1 MPAEKNNDTKANIV
15 WFRDDLRVS
24 DHPAL
29 SHAAQSGQ
37 PILPIFILDEE
48 SENIRAFGPAQKWF
62 LHQAL
67 EGLNTKLI
75 KLGAPLAVFRGNAE
89 TVLKDITEKNDIHG
103 IYWNRRCGMGELA
116 VDVKL
121 KAQFTEDGFDV
132 QSFQGN
138 LLHEPI
144 KTKTG
149 QGGPYRVYTP
159 FWRTLEAQG
168 EPRAP
173 LAAPEKLIPVVAPKL
188 DKACGIDGLDLLPL
202 NPDWAAGWEKFW
214 HANEDGAQERL
225 SEFLD
230 HDIAGYKQGRDFPG
244 RTNVSRL
251 SPHLRFGT
259 VSPFQ
264 IWHQVK
270 HREAAN
276 KIGNGDAEKFLKEVG
291 WREFSYHL
299 LFHYP
304 EIGWKNFQSRFDDFP
319 WRTDAFDHLQ
329 LWKKGMTGF
338 PIVDAGMRELWQTG
352 YMHNRV
358 RMVVGS
364 FLVKHLL
371 IDWRDGE
378 KWFWETL
385 IDGDPANNTASWQW
399 IAGCGA
405 DAAPYFR
412 VFNPILQ
419 GKKFD
424 TDGSYVRR
432 YVPELAKLSDN
443 FLHNPWEAPKE
454 MLQQWGVTL
463 GKTYP
468 HPIVDHSVARDRALA
483 AFAELKKAGE

>member
-1 MPAEKNNDTKANIV
+1 MPGPDSETNDTNIV

-29 SHAAQSGQ
+29 AHAAESGN
-37 PILPIFILDEE
+37 PILPIYILDEE
-48 SENIRAFGPAQKWF
+48 SENLRTFGAAQKWF
-62 LHQAL
+62 LYHAL
-67 EGLNTKLI
+67 AGLNSKLS
-75 KLGAPLAVFRGNAE
+75 KLGSPLQLFVGNSEA
-89 TVLKDITEKNDIHG
+89 VLKKVVANNDISG
-103 IYWNRRCGMGELA
+103 IYWNRRCGKGEL
-116 VDVKL
+116 DIDTKL
-121 KAQFTEDGFDV
+121 KSEFSSMDFDLK
-132 QSFQGN
+132 SFQGN
-138 LLHEPI
+138 LIHEPT
-144 KTKTG
+144 KTRTG

-159 FWRTLEAQG
+159 FWRTLEGQG

-173 LAAPEKLIPVVAPKL
+173 IPTPEKLVAPKALKL
-188 DKACGIDGLDLLPL
+188 DGVVDIKDLNLLPTK
-202 NPDWAAGWEKFW
+202 PDWSKGWETLW
-214 HANEDGAQERL
+214 EPNEDGAQKRL
-225 SEFLD
+225 TTFLD
-230 HDIAGYKQGRDFPG
+230 DEISGYKEGRDFPG
-244 RTNVSRL
+244 RKNVSRL

-270 HREAAN
+270 HKEAAHQ
-276 KIGNGDAEKFLKEVG
+276 IGNADSEKFLKEVA

-299 LFHYP
+299 LFHFP
-304 EIGWKNFQSRFDDFP
+304 DIGWKNFQTRFDGFP
-319 WRTDAFDHLQ
+319 WRTDAEEHLRIWQ
-329 LWKKGMTGF
+329 KGMTGF

-352 YMHNRV
+352 YMHNRI

-371 IDWRDGE
+371 IDWREGE

-385 IDGDPANNTASWQW
+385 LDGDPANNTASWQW

-424 TDGSYVRR
+424 ADGSYVRR
-432 YVPELAKLSDN
+432 FVPELAKVPDN
-443 FLHNPWEAPKE
+443 FLHNPWGAPKE
-454 MLQQWGVTL
+454 MLKQWGVTL

-468 HPIVDHSVARDRALA
+468 YPIVDHSVARDRALA